1 VSSITYKLVF
11 EGKIAGGQTAE
22 DVKRNLISLFKS
34 NARQIERLFSNPPV
48 VIKRGINHA
57 TALKY
62 QKAFE
67 RAGALCRIVRDKRVQ
82 EPALSV
88 VAAGAGVSNAPE
100 ENRMICPMC
109 NHEQEKVKE
118 CIQCGTVI
126 HKYFEKEKKPPAP
139 IPTIATHHARP
150 RSTRSHSKLL
160 WISAALILLLLL
172 YFTFSR
178 EENSTPITHG
188 PGMVAPYTPEQET
201 IVSGEQFSYKDY
213 QITPLATFQ
222 LEARVLSKKQYRSGR
237 ESDLS
242 PVDLAL
248 GWGPM
253 SDETVLEEIRIRQSN
268 RFYHWKVKQLPI
280 PRKEIEQN
288 SANMHIIPAD
298 QEIREV
304 LKNIRKGHVVEIEGY
319 LVKVNAKDGW
329 WWQSSLTRMDTGGGA
344 CEVIWVEEMEIK

>member
-1 VSSITYKLVF
+1 MSSITYKLVF

-48 VIKRGINHA
+48 VIKREINHA

-67 RAGALCRIVRDKRVQ
+67 KAGALCRIVQDKKAQ

-88 VAAGAGVSNAPE
+88 VAADTADSNAPE

-109 NHEQEKVKE
+109 NHEQEVVEE

-126 HKYFEKEKKPPAP
+126 RKYFEKEKNPPVPMPTTAP
-139 IPTIATHHARP
+139 SHARP
-150 RSTRSHSKLL
+150 RSTKSHSKVL
-160 WISAALILLLLL
+160 WVSAALIILLLL
-172 YFTFSR
+172 YFTLNR
-178 EENSTPITHG
+178 EENSSQITHG

-201 IVSGEQFSYKDY
+201 IVSGEQFPYKDY

-222 LEARVLSKKQYRSGR
+222 LEARVLSIKRYRSGR

-253 SDETVLEEIRIRQSN
+253 SDETVLEEVQIRQSN
-268 RFYHWKVKQLPI
+268 RFYHWRVKHLPI

-288 SANMHIIPAD
+288 SANMHIIPAN
-298 QEIREV
+298 QEIRKV

-319 LVKVNAKDGW
+319 LVKVNAEDGW
-329 WWQSSLTRMDTGGGA
+329 WWQSSLTRKDTGGGA
-344 CEVIWVEEMEIK
+344 CEVVWVEEMEIK

>member
-1 VSSITYKLVF
+1 MSSITYKIVF

-22 DVKRNLISLFKS
+22 DVRKNLISLFKS

-67 RAGALCRIVRDKRVQ
+67 RAGALCRIVRDKRAQTPV
-82 EPALSV
+82 LSV
-88 VAAGAGVSNAPE
+88 VSADASVTNAPE
-100 ENRMICPMC
+100 ENRMTCPMC
-109 NHEQEKVKE
+109 NHEQERVEE
-118 CIQCGTVI
+118 CIQCGTI
-126 HKYFEKEKKPPAP
+126 IRKYFEKEKKPAAP
-139 IPTIATHHARP
+139 IPTIAPHHTRP
-150 RSTRSHSKLL
+150 RSTRSYSKFL
-160 WISAALILLLLL
+160 WVSAGLILLLLL

-188 PGMVAPYTPEQET
+188 PGMVAPDTPEQET
-201 IVSGEQFSYKDY
+201 IASGEQFSYKDY

-237 ESDLS
+237 ESALS

-253 SDETVLEEIRIRQSN
+253 SDEAVLEEMQIRQSN
-268 RFYHWKVKQLPI
+268 RFYHWRVKQLPI

-298 QEIREV
+298 QEVRNV

-329 WWQSSLTRMDTGGGA
+329 RWQSSLTRKDTGAGA
-344 CEVIWVEEMEIK
+344 CEVVWVEEMAIK